1 VEPSASVRAR
11 HGWRPE
17 RIAGT
22 ADDAPVRAG
31 QLARRL
37 MNFGQHWRTEG
48 IEEVEYTVQIPLSF
62 LAELMERDHPG
73 YVEDSI
79 EHPSDHPYEAAQRG
93 RGWPGVAGMLVDPG
107 LLRMSVDWY
116 AGDLL
121 LEWLGAGP
129 PDEAPGFILN
139 TVSFR
144 GRAGDAIVL
153 AGRARRAER
162 PVRYQDA

>member
-1 VEPSASVRAR
+1 MEPRASVRAR
-11 HGWRPE
+11 HGWPPE

-22 ADDAPVRAG
+22 VDDAPVRAG

-48 IEEVEYTVQIPLSF
+48 IEEVEYTVEIPLSF
-62 LAELMERDHPG
+62 LVELMERDHPG

-79 EHPSDHPYEAAQRG
+79 EHPSDDRYEAAQRE
-93 RGWPGVAGMLVDPG
+93 RGWPGVAEMLAGPE
-107 LLRMSVDWY
+107 LLRMSVDGY
-116 AGDLL
+116 GGDLL

-129 PDEAPGFILN
+129 PDEAPGFVLN

-144 GRAGDAIVL
+144 RRAGEAIVL
-153 AGRARRAER
+153 AGRARRTHQ